1 MLKFF
6 RKIRHNLLSEGK
18 TTKYF
23 KYAIGEIILVVIGI
37 LIALQINN
45 WNEDKSQKDE
55 LKKALAQI
63 LNDLKQDKVQLTGFQ
78 KSDTKRF
85 NYLTKL
91 ANKEYNTVGL
101 DSVFLILD
109 NYFYFYKS
117 NNSYSGLKS
126 SGLFAS
132 MANHELKNDITSYYE
147 QTYERLRVCSEYGE
161 AFTNDNVIPF
171 MLKSIDYNQSTLVDE
186 KEIRDE
192 LNNPVLVKLIKYQRN
207 VKLFELNLLES
218 AIAKNEALQ
227 KTIEIQVREL

>member
-1 MLKFF
+1 M
-6 RKIRHNLLSEGK
+6 S
-18 TTKYF
+18 KYF
-23 KYAIGEIILVVIGI
+23 KYAFGEILLVMIGI
-37 LIALQINN
+37 LLALQVNN

-55 LKKALAQI
+55 LKTALAQI
-63 LNDLKQDKVQLTGFQ
+63 LNDLKQDKAQLTGFQ

-91 ANKEYNTVGL
+91 SNKEYNTVGL

-132 MANHELKNDITSYYE
+132 MDNHELKNDITSYYE

-161 AFTNDNVIPF
+161 TFTNENVIPF
-171 MLKSIDYNQSTLVDE
+171 ILKSIDYNQSMLVD
-186 KEIRDE
+186 KKKIRDE

-218 AIAKNEALQ
+218 AIAKNEGLQ
-227 KTIEIQVREL
+227 KIIEIQVRKL